1 MKKKTRYVNVRFK
14 TGFKVIINNIP
25 FNPYVIRNFSR
36 DSYSKNASNCAFCS
50 RLGITS
56 IRSKYHFIYTR
67 WKCDRIKNGVKVP
80 GVNEGDEERGGG
92 GGEEKKMF
100 SHSALQA
107 LYQKAAY
114 NGIWKWRSCKNGRA
128 ITKCLLWKLILHAGS
143 MKRD

>member
-50 RLGITS
+50 RLGIT
-56 IRSKYHFIYTR
+56 IRSKYHFIYTK

-80 GVNEGDEERGGG
+80 GVNEGDGARGGG
-92 GGEEKKMF
+92 GGGEKKKCF
-100 SHSALQA
+100 PILLCKLCIKKRRTTAYENDEVVKTDVQLQSVF
-107 LYQKAAY
+107 YE
-114 NGIWKWRSCKNGRA
+114 N
-128 ITKCLLWKLILHAGS
+128 
-143 MKRD
+143 